1 MNGIFPSRETVARLR
16 SRYPAG
22 SRVELVSMNDP
33 YTTLKPGDCGT
44 VEFVD
49 DTGSIFVKWDIG
61 SGLAVIYGVDSIRR
75 ISEN

>member
-1 MNGIFPSRETVARLR
+1 MNGFPARETVSRIR

-49 DTGSIFVKWDIG
+49 DTGSIFVKWDSG
-61 SGLAVIYGVDSIRR
+61 SGLAIVYGADVVRKTG
-75 ISEN
+75 